1 MGSGVVERGW
11 FSTREMGGG
20 GGRWWR
26 GDGLVQERWVV
37 VVVEGGGGEGSGGE
51 GSGGEGRLV
60 LIKSINPCP
69 ETFFSCPVLPWQPN
83 Y

>member
-1 MGSGVVERGW
+1 MK
-11 FSTREMGGG
+11 GGG

-26 GDGLVQERWVV
+26 E
-37 VVVEGGGGEGSGGE
+37 VVERGGGGEGSGGE

-60 LIKSINPCP
+60 LSKSINSCP